1 MVLNRKEQLMRF
13 EGKVALV
20 TGGTSGIGEATA
32 LRLAAE
38 GARVAIVGRDA
49 ERGNALA
56 ERIGA
61 DTAAFFEADVTRE
74 DEVVAMVEAV
84 MGRFG
89 RIDVLVN
96 NAGIINFGTVISAD
110 VDEWDTLMATNVR
123 SVFLVSR
130 HALPHIIAG
139 GGGSVINLGSNLGL
153 VGTRGAAAYATSKG
167 AIVQLT
173 KAMALDHVADNVRVN
188 CVCPGTIDTPLVQR
202 QRIGRTEEQLR
213 QSDARL
219 RERHPIGR
227 MGTPEEV
234 AAVIAFLASDES
246 SFVTGSL
253 YSVDG
258 GFIAQ

>member
-1 MVLNRKEQLMRF
+1 MRF

-32 LRLAAE
+32 ARLAAE
-38 GARVAIVGRDA
+38 GARVAIVGRDS

-56 ERIGA
+56 ERIGTEGGEA
-61 DTAAFFEADVTRE
+61 VFVEADVTQE
-74 DEVVAMVEAV
+74 NEVSAMVDAV
-84 MGRFG
+84 MNRFG

-96 NAGIINFGTVISAD
+96 NAGIINFGTVITAD
-110 VDEWDTLMATNVR
+110 IDEWDALMATNVR

-130 HALPHIIAG
+130 SALPHMIAG
-139 GGGSVINLGSNLGL
+139 GGGSVVNLGSNLGL

-173 KAMALDHVADNVRVN
+173 KAMALDHVADGIRVN

-202 QRIGRTEEQLR
+202 QRVGRTEEQLR

-219 RERHPIGR
+219 RDRHPIGR

-234 AAVIAFLASDES
+234 AAVIAFLASDEA

-258 GFIAQ
+258 GYIAQ

>member
-1 MVLNRKEQLMRF
+1 MRF

-32 LRLAAE
+32 LRLATE
-38 GARVAIVGRDA
+38 GARVAIVGRDSV
-49 ERGNALA
+49 RGSALVDLV
-56 ERIGA
+56 GA
-61 DTAAFFEADVTRE
+61 DGGEAAFFAADVTRE
-74 DEVVAMVEAV
+74 DEVSAMVEAV
-84 MGRFG
+84 MSRFG

-96 NAGIINFGTVISAD
+96 NAGIINFGTVITAD

-130 HALPHIIAG
+130 YALPHMIAG

-173 KAMALDHVADNVRVN
+173 KAMALDHVADGVRVN

-202 QRIGRTEEQLR
+202 QRVGRSEEQLR

-227 MGTPEEV
+227 MGRPDEV
-234 AAVIAFLASDES
+234 AAVIAFLASDEA

-253 YSVDG
+253 YSIDG
-258 GFIAQ
+258 GYIAQ